1 MKIELPESL
10 ENIVE
15 NLLFII
21 SSSILSYIME
31 DIFTEALTI
40 ISGRYWSN
48 VTMKCLFLVMIHVVG
63 NSFRSYMRGFN
74 CGLPRWCDLLKIS
87 STTDASMSDG
97 GHVLSPLPVLF
108 HTFYNHTIVTGGDD
122 ETFLLSQTSVIVSM
136 FTYWELWRV
145 DWL

>member
-1 MKIELPESL
+1 MKIELLESL
-10 ENIVE
+10 ENIVA

-48 VTMKCLFLVMIHVVG
+48 VTMKCLFLVMIHVIG

-74 CGLPRWCDLLKIS
+74 CGLPRWCDCLKIS
-87 STTDASMSDG
+87 SITDAPMSAGSQPAASFVSYILQSHHSDWWWWWDFP
-97 GHVLSPLPVLF
+97 VIPDLS
-108 HTFYNHTIVTGGDD
+108 HWFYVHIMRAM
-122 ETFLLSQTSVIVSM
+122 E
-136 FTYWELWRV
+136 E
-145 DWL
+145 